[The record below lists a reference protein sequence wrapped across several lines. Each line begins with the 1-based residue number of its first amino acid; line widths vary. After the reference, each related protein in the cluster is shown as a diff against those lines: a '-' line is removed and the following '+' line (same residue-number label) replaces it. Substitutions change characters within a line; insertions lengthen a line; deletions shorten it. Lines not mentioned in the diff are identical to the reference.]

1 MSLPSFKPSQRR
13 LLVGSAIA
21 LALFATPYTY
31 DFSHHQWQPN
41 QAYAKSCFIAG
52 TRIVMADGSERP
64 IETLLAGEEVLDQ
77 HGHRNRILAME
88 RVLLGAR
95 RLYGINRLAPF
106 FTAEHP
112 FLTTRGWAAIAP
124 AMTRTENPTLA
135 VLPLFTGMHLLGR
148 PVATSAG
155 TLALAPH
162 PALLLVESLC
172 WLDAAPTTA
181 LFNLILDGS
190 HSYIANGLIVH
201 NKGGD
206 DSGSSDGGSSQGSGS
221 SGGSDDSGGSQGS
234 DSSGG
239 SDDSGGSHGSDS
251 SGGGGSDDGGGSHG
265 SDDSGGGEH
274 AGGDQH
280 AGGDR
285 HAGGEQHGGGE
296 RHAGGDRH
304 GGGRG
309 LGNGLDDN
317 GTDAIDD
324 NGNEIRGDGTVDD
337 NGVDAV
343 DADGNKLRGDGTVDD
358 NGVDAVDADGN
369 KLRGDGTVDD
379 NGVDTVDASGNKL
392 RGDGTVDDNSVD
404 AVDASGNKLRGDGTV
419 DDNGVDAVD
428 ADGNKLR
435 GDGTVDDRGQTLTD
449 EQEQALIRQGFD
461 SKVQP

>member
-1 MSLPSFKPSQRR
+1 MSLPAFKPSQRR

-21 LALFATPYTY
+21 LALFATPLSY
-31 DFSHHQWQPN
+31 DFSHHQWQVN
-41 QAYAKSCFIAG
+41 QAYAKSCFVTG
-52 TRIVMADGSERP
+52 TRILMADGKERP
-64 IETLLAGEEVLDQ
+64 IETLQAGERVRDQ
-77 HGHRNRILAME
+77 YGRSNLILAVE

-95 RLYGINRLAPF
+95 RLYGLNRLAPF

-135 VLPLFTGMHLLGR
+135 VLPLFTGMHLLGW
-148 PVATSAG
+148 SEHGCAG
-155 TLALAPH
+155 NLALAPQ
-162 PALLLVESLC
+162 PALLLESLC
-172 WLDAAPTTA
+172 WIDAPPTTA

-190 HSYIANGLIVH
+190 HSYVANGLIVH
-201 NKGGD
+201 NKDGDGNSGGGG
-206 DSGSSDGGSSQGSGS
+206 SGGGGSSSGGGGSNSDGG
-221 SGGSDDSGGSQGS
+221 
-234 DSSGG
+234 
-239 SDDSGGSHGSDS
+239 S
-251 SGGGGSDDGGGSHG
+251 SGGGGSDSDGGSHG
-265 SDDSGGGEH
+265 ADDNGGGEH
-274 AGGDQH
+274 AGGEQH

-317 GTDAIDD
+317 GVDAVDA

-343 DADGNKLRGDGTVDD
+343 DANGNEIRGDGTVDD
-358 NGVDAVDADGN
+358 NGM
-369 KLRGDGTVDD
+369 
-379 NGVDTVDASGNKL
+379 
-392 RGDGTVDDNSVD
+392 
-404 AVDASGNKLRGDGTV
+404 
-419 DDNGVDAVD
+419 DAVD

-449 EQEQALIRQGFD
+449 AQEQALIQQGFN
-461 SKVQP
+461 SKEQP

>member
-77 HGHRNRILAME
+77 HGHRNRILAIE

-148 PVATSAG
+148 PFTCSAG
-155 TLALAPH
+155 ALALAPH

-206 DSGSSDGGSSQGSGS
+206 DSGSSDGGGSQGSGS
-221 SGGSDDSGGSQGS
+221 SGGGNDSGGSQGSDSSGGGDDSGGSQGS
-234 DSSGG
+234 GSSGG

-251 SGGGGSDDGGGSHG
+251 SGGGDDGGGSHG

-343 DADGNKLRGDGTVDD
+343 DA
-358 NGVDAVDADGN
+358 
-369 KLRGDGTVDD
+369 
-379 NGVDTVDASGNKL
+379 SGNKL
-392 RGDGTVDDNSVD
+392 
-404 AVDASGNKLRGDGTV
+404 
-419 DDNGVDAVD
+419 
-428 ADGNKLR
+428 
-435 GDGTVDDRGQTLTD
+435 
-449 EQEQALIRQGFD
+449 
-461 SKVQP
+461 

>member
-1 MSLPSFKPSQRR
+1 MSLPSFTPSQRR

-77 HGHRNRILAME
+77 HGHRNRILAIE

-148 PVATSAG
+148 PFTSSAG
-155 TLALAPH
+155 ALALAPH

-206 DSGSSDGGSSQGSGS
+206 DSGSDGGGGDSGGNQGSSS
-221 SGGSDDSGGSQGS
+221 SGGSDDGGGNQGS

-251 SGGGGSDDGGGSHG
+251 SGGGGGGSDDGGGSHG

-343 DADGNKLRGDGTVDD
+343 DANSNKLRGDGTVDD
-358 NGVDAVDADGN
+358 NGVDG
-369 KLRGDGTVDD
+369 
-379 NGVDTVDASGNKL
+379 
-392 RGDGTVDDNSVD
+392 VD
-404 AVDASGNKLRGDGTV
+404 AVDAS
-419 DDNGVDAVD
+419 
-428 ADGNKLR
+428 GNKLR